1 VSQLVLKRDH
11 VLVDT
16 VGLGGVETPTQVP
29 YHLSHKEGLCTCE
42 CTYTHSHKFYLPR
55 NHLLH
60 YCSLKSLK
68 FFFFS

>member
-29 YHLSHKEGLCTCE
+29 YHSSNKEGSCT
-42 CTYTHSHKFYLPR
+42 LPFI
-55 NHLLH
+55 
-60 YCSLKSLK
+60 K
-68 FFFFS
+68 